1 MKRYLLLFVFIAFPA
16 LAESEINGTD
26 STLILNGKKA
36 ITSFLRDNEV
46 IVGAPKWSY
55 QVAGTHHPWALI
67 IKSEKGI
74 YNCYL
79 TFEKTSLK
87 DMTCDLYLYMD

>member
-1 MKRYLLLFVFIAFPA
+1 MKRYLLLIVFIAFPT
-16 LAESEINGTD
+16 LADSETDGTD
-26 STLILNGKKA
+26 RTFILEGKKA

-46 IVGAPKWSY
+46 ITGAPKWSY
-55 QVAGTHHPWALI
+55 QVRGTHHPWALI

-74 YNCYL
+74 YYCYL
-79 TFEKTSLK
+79 TFEKTALK